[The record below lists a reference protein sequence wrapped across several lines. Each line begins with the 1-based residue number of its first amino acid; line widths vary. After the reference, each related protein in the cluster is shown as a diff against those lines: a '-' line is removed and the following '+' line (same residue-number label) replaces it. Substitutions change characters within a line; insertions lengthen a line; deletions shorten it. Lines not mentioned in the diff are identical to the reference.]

1 MRALISTAVIFSC
14 LMLPSNASEH
24 QIFYTAS
31 VEGHRTINLNLV
43 SSDVARD
50 RDFDVDVVITVMKKD
65 AVGTSLYV
73 DRSRHLASVRCGAPA
88 KIKIR
93 KIDYMVDPAVSAG
106 IDWKHDLWM
115 FVCRPPMS

>member
-1 MRALISTAVIFSC
+1 V
-14 LMLPSNASEH
+14 PS
-24 QIFYTAS
+24 YT
-31 VEGHRTINLNLV
+31 

-65 AVGTSLYV
+65 SFGTSLFI
-73 DRSRHLASVRCGAPA
+73 DRSRHLASVRCGDPA
-88 KIKIR
+88 KIKVR
-93 KIDYMVDPAVSAG
+93 KTDYMVVPAVSAG